1 MNKSDIS
8 EKSNGDCDEQ
18 NKESLSRKESS
29 SSSEY
34 VVVCE
39 SNNPTSPV
47 LEFVVSENELHDALG
62 PGLQPINTMIQSPST
77 PNVIG
82 KSIFYDCLDA
92 SPLHDNNSFQK
103 SDTDD
108 GK

>member
-1 MNKSDIS
+1 MNNSDIS
-8 EKSNGDCDEQ
+8 EKSCGDGDEK

-47 LEFVVSENELHDALG
+47 LEFVVCENELHDAIT
-62 PGLQPINTMIQSPST
+62 GLQPAPMMQSPTT

-92 SPLHDNNSFQK
+92 SPLNDNNSFQK

-108 GK
+108 GE